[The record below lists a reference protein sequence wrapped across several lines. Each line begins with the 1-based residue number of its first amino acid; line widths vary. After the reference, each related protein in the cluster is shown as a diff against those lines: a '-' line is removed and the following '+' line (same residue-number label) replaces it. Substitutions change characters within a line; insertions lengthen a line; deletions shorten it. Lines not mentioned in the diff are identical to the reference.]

1 MELSVHAAAKAEAL
15 PLALVVQSLNILA
28 MDACSLEESIQNT
41 LLENPLLE
49 AAPGIDNQVKDYL
62 FAQIRQVPSLYDGL
76 HRQLGCLELPHK
88 LYCAAS
94 LLIDCL
100 DEDGWL
106 REDLE
111 QLAAQW
117 ETSLPLLE
125 EALSVVQSL
134 EPTGVGCRDLSECLT
149 LQLKEQDPP
158 DLLALEIA
166 ANHLQALADRTFPF
180 DAYEHDALTAAL
192 MNIYSLSPRPCSGCG
207 EDHTQYVVPDIRVQL
222 DEDGT
227 LQAELINQPGFPI
240 LSPLY
245 QDYLKAGTD
254 SERQY
259 VRTQLDSARNYLHAL
274 QMRNQTL
281 GQIAGF
287 LILRQRDFFL
297 SGPQALRAISLSQLA
312 EQLAVNVSTVSRAVA
327 GKYVEFAGRVFPL
340 RDLFHSGGTGDLSQ
354 TAIVQRIHALLAEDP
369 TLSDSRIAAL
379 LAEQGIQIS
388 RRTVNKYRHLD
399 K

>member
-1 MELSVHAAAKAEAL
+1 MELSLHAQAKTEAL

-28 MDACSLEESIQNT
+28 MDACALDESIQNT

-62 FAQIRQVPSLYDGL
+62 FSQFRQAPSLYDSL
-76 HRQLGCLELPHK
+76 HRQLGCLELSHR

-106 REDLE
+106 RDDLT

-117 ETSLPLLE
+117 ETSPALLE
-125 EALSVVQSL
+125 EALAVIQTL

-149 LQLKEQDPP
+149 LQLREQDPP
-158 DLLALEIA
+158 DPLALDIA

-207 EDHTQYVVPDIRVQL
+207 EDHTQYIVPDIRVFE
-222 DEDGT
+222 DEDGI
-227 LQAELINQPGFPI
+227 LQAELINQPCAPI

-245 QDYLKAGTD
+245 HDYLRAGSD
-254 SERQY
+254 SDRQY
-259 VRTQLDSARNYLHAL
+259 VRSQLDSARNYLHAL
-274 QMRNQTL
+274 QMRSQTMAR
-281 GQIAGF
+281 IAGF
-287 LILRQRDFFL
+287 LVARQREFFR
-297 SGPQALRAISLSQLA
+297 SGPEALRAVSLSQLA
-312 EQLAVNVSTVSRAVA
+312 EVLEVSVSTVSRAVA
-327 GKYVEFAGRVFPL
+327 GKYVEYAGKMFSL
-340 RDLFHSGGTGDLSQ
+340 RDLFRSGGVGELSRPAIIRRIRDLLE
-354 TAIVQRIHALLAEDP
+354 HDP
-369 TLSDSRIAAL
+369 ALSDSRIAAL
-379 LAEQGIQIS
+379 LEEQGIHIS
-388 RRTVNKYRHLD
+388 RRTVNKYRHLEE
-399 K
+399 

>member
-1 MELSVHAAAKAEAL
+1 MELSVRAVAKAEAL
-15 PLALVVQSLNILA
+15 PLALVVQSLNVLA
-28 MDACSLEESIQNT
+28 MDACSLEENIQST

-62 FAQIRQVPSLYDGL
+62 FAQIRHTPSLYDSL

-88 LYCAAS
+88 LYCAAA

-117 ETSLPLLE
+117 GTSLPLLE

-149 LQLKEQDPP
+149 LQLKEQDPLDP
-158 DLLALEIA
+158 LALEIA

-192 MNIYSLSPRPCSGCG
+192 MNIYSLSPRPCASCG

-227 LQAELINQPGFPI
+227 LQAELINQPSAPI

-245 QDYLKAGTD
+245 HDYLKAGTD

-259 VRTQLDSARNYLHAL
+259 VRSQLDSARNYLHSL
-274 QMRNQTL
+274 QMRSRTM

-287 LILRQRDFFL
+287 LVVLQRDFFL
-297 SGPQALRAISLSQLA
+297 RGPEALRSVSLSQLA
-312 EQLAVNVSTVSRAVA
+312 EALEVNVSTVSRAVA

-340 RDLFHSGGTGDLSQ
+340 RDLFHSSGTGELSR
-354 TAIVQRIHALLAEDP
+354 TAIIQRIRALLEEDP

-379 LAEQGIQIS
+379 LTEQGIRIS
-388 RRTVNKYRHLD
+388 RRTVNKYRHLE